1 MPEMLSPGS
10 ALVGAGLGKTVPL
23 ITDGRFSGA
32 SHGIM
37 IGHVTP
43 EAFVGGP
50 IALVEN
56 RDMISIDAV
65 NRRVDL
71 VSVQIIMSTVHV
83 MDAYIL
89 PRTPTQEVSKEVLT
103 ARKACWKIPQER
115 QKVKGLLAK
124 YRRSVSSAHTGAV
137 TC

>member
-1 MPEMLSPGS
+1 MIHHSPPCSPGMPEMLSPGS

-56 RDMISIDAV
+56 GDMISIDAV

-83 MDAYIL
+83 MELTYSPAH
-89 PRTPTQEVSKEVLT
+89 PR
-103 ARKACWKIPQER
+103 
-115 QKVKGLLAK
+115 
-124 YRRSVSSAHTGAV
+124 RRSVRM
-137 TC
+137 C

>member
-1 MPEMLSPGS
+1 MLSPGS
-10 ALVGAGLGKTVPL
+10 ALVGASLGKTVPL

-56 RDMISIDAV
+56 GDMISIDAV

-71 VSVQIIMSTVHV
+71 VSVQIIKHCTCDGIHSYSPAH
-83 MDAYIL
+83 
-89 PRTPTQEVSKEVLT
+89 PR
-103 ARKACWKIPQER
+103 
-115 QKVKGLLAK
+115 
-124 YRRSVSSAHTGAV
+124 RRSVRR
-137 TC
+137 C

>member
-56 RDMISIDAV
+56 GDMISIDAV

-83 MDAYIL
+83 MECL
-89 PRTPTQEVSKEVLT
+89 HTP
-103 ARKACWKIPQER
+103 P
-115 QKVKGLLAK
+115 
-124 YRRSVSSAHTGAV
+124 HTHVGGQ
-137 TC
+137 

>member
-10 ALVGAGLGKTVPL
+10 ALIGAGLGKTVPL

-56 RDMISIDAV
+56 GDMISIDAV

-71 VSVQIIMSTVHV
+71 VRVCAITMSTVHV
-83 MDAYIL
+83 MECI
-89 PRTPTQEVSKEVLT
+89 
-103 ARKACWKIPQER
+103 
-115 QKVKGLLAK
+115 
-124 YRRSVSSAHTGAV
+124 
-137 TC
+137 

>member
-56 RDMISIDAV
+56 GDVISIDAV

-71 VSVQIIMSTVHV
+71 VRASVCNNYEHSACDGM
-83 MDAYIL
+83 YIDNNYY
-89 PRTPTQEVSKEVLT
+89 VSL
-103 ARKACWKIPQER
+103 R
-115 QKVKGLLAK
+115 
-124 YRRSVSSAHTGAV
+124 
-137 TC
+137 